1 MPTLSSETKHALEV
15 IHTYLAG
22 ENEAVQYSL
31 QYMADLVTASSSG
44 ITGGIQAGSVP
55 ANDIVTDPSPEVF
68 ILNAAATGATTS
80 PLSLD
85 LKTGEV
91 TATWT
96 VDGST
101 INVSGTVRC
110 VESITSPGER
120 FFFVIPE
127 SSSGFYALTTTNI

>member
-1 MPTLSSETKHALEV
+1 MPTLSPETKHALKA

-31 QYMADLVTASSSG
+31 QYLADLVTSSSSG

-68 ILNAAATGATTS
+68 TLNAAATGSSS

-85 LKTGEV
+85 LNTGEV

-96 VDGST
+96 ADGST
-101 INVSGTVRC
+101 VNVSGTVNC
-110 VESITSPGER
+110 VENRTSPSDR
-120 FFFVIPE
+120 FLFLIHE